1 MNRMRLALACAGL
14 AVLLAAAPAAASS
27 PFHVIAT
34 GLLNPRGLSLGPNGR
49 LYVAEAGVGA
59 GSDVEGLGPT
69 GKIIAIVHPGKADP
83 WIHTVRTGITS
94 LGSRV
99 GTDTEGVDG
108 ISVDANGIIWA
119 IVGRS
124 AKVTGISDPQ
134 IGRLLRIRQNGT
146 YTTAGNVGD
155 RGYYFTKYH
164 PGLDPGGQFPDAN
177 PYGVFAG
184 GHRYVV
190 DAGANTLDVV
200 KPDGTVRVLAY
211 FPNTPAADAI
221 PTCVARGPDG
231 ALYIGTLA
239 LVDSL
244 FAGPPHPAATVYRVD
259 PSQTNPNNFHTVLN
273 IATVWATGFWPIH
286 GCTFGPDGSFWVS
299 QIFTKVGPR
308 GPGGGE
314 VVRVPWNHPND
325 QSLRTKYGAGQLDGA
340 GGIAVADDGTVYV
353 ANRTTSADGEV
364 LRFRP

>member
-1 MNRMRLALACAGL
+1 MNRLRVTLVYAGL

-27 PFHVIAT
+27 PFHTIAT
-34 GLLNPRGLSLGPNGR
+34 GLLNPRGLALGPNGR

-59 GSDVEGLGPT
+59 GTDSVEIGPT
-69 GKIIAIVHPGKADP
+69 GRVIAIVRPGKAHP
-83 WIHTVRTGITS
+83 WIHTIRTGITS
-94 LGSRV
+94 IGNQS
-99 GTDTEGVDG
+99 GQATEGVGG
-108 ISVDANGIIWA
+108 ISVDSNGIIWA

-124 AKVTGISDPQ
+124 AKLAGSSDPQ
-134 IGRLLRIRQNGT
+134 IGQLLRIQQNGAWT
-146 YTTAGNVGD
+146 AAGNVGD

-164 PGLDPGGQFPDAN
+164 PGLDPGGQFPDSN
-177 PYGVFAG
+177 PYGVLAD

-200 KPDGTVRVLAY
+200 KADGTVRVLAW
-211 FPNTPAADAI
+211 FPNTQASDAV

-259 PSQTNPNNFHTVLN
+259 LSQTNPNNFTAITSV
-273 IATVWATGFWPIH
+273 ATVWAKGFWPIH

-299 QIFTKVGPR
+299 EIYTKVGPG
-308 GPGGGE
+308 GPGGGAI
-314 VVRVPWNHPND
+314 VRVPWHHPKD
-325 QSLRTKYGAGQLDGA
+325 KSLRTTYGVGRLDAA
-340 GGIAVADDGTVYV
+340 GGIAVAGDGTVYV
-353 ANRTTSADGEV
+353 VNRTTSTDGEV
-364 LRFRP
+364 LRFHP